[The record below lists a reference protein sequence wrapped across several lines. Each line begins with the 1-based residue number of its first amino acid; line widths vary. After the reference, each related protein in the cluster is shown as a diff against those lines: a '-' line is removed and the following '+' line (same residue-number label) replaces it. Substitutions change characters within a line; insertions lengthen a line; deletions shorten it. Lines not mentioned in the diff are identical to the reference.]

1 MRAFS
6 FTLLLFGL
14 LGLLAVS
21 VPTDW
26 NAPNANSLGEY
37 NNGLRVVKRA
47 IEDPNLGLESKED
60 DTFDAD
66 LEKRRARGGRGRARP
81 KKTRTRRPKKTAKK
95 HKKTKTKR
103 PKKTAKKHKKP
114 KPKPHHK
121 GKTSGKKPA
130 KHTKPKKNHCS
141 ANGTHGKNSKHGR
154 RATGDA
160 CPQPTEDYKR
170 ALQAAK
176 KKGVRDLKLGKTY
189 MLIHKASSV
198 IPSHRRLIVGTV
210 TQNSKGQ
217 LDFPAKGYELL
228 KDPGNPEEI
237 GKVKEFCHQFKGA
250 TCEQGDPIETWE
262 CSRQSVRRYSFQG
275 EAIPEFADEN
285 HVKAIGDQLVA
296 RDTHYTVWYNN
307 CWKFA
312 KDAANVG
319 RA

>member
-37 NNGLRVVKRA
+37 NTGLRVVERA
-47 IEDPNLGLESKED
+47 IEELNLGLESKED
-60 DTFDAD
+60 DTYDVD
-66 LEKRRARGGRGRARP
+66 LEKRRARGGKGRA
-81 KKTRTRRPKKTAKK
+81 RPKKTAKK

-103 PKKTAKKHKKP
+103 PKKTARKHKKP
-114 KPKPHHK
+114 KTKPHHK
-121 GKTSGKKPA
+121 GKTSGRKPA

-141 ANGTHGKNSKHGR
+141 ANAKHGKNGKHSR

-170 ALQAAK
+170 VLQAAK
-176 KKGVRDLKLGKTY
+176 KKGVRALKLGKTY

-210 TQNSKGQ
+210 TQNGDGQ
-217 LDFPAKGYELL
+217 LDFPANGYQLV
-228 KDPGNPEEI
+228 KDTGNPEEI
-237 GKVKEFCHQFKGA
+237 GAVREFCHQFKGA
-250 TCEQGDPIETWE
+250 KCEQGRTQTWE
-262 CSRQSVRRYSFQG
+262 CHRQSARRYSFQG
-275 EAIPEFADEN
+275 EAIPEFADQN
-285 HVKAIGDQLVA
+285 HVKAVGDQLVA
-296 RDTHYTVWYNN
+296 RDTHYTIWYNN